1 MENLEIRRDV
11 FLKFSIPIT
20 LTEGKIGRISLK
32 VQEIIFFKLEYCLKM
47 PAFYKSNPSHMII
60 ENVELTVRS
69 LSEDPNQQWNEKSGN
84 ENDDIERKEEFLQIS
99 VI

>member
-32 VQEIIFFKLEYCLKM
+32 V
-47 PAFYKSNPSHMII
+47 
-60 ENVELTVRS
+60 
-69 LSEDPNQQWNEKSGN
+69 
-84 ENDDIERKEEFLQIS
+84 
-99 VI
+99 